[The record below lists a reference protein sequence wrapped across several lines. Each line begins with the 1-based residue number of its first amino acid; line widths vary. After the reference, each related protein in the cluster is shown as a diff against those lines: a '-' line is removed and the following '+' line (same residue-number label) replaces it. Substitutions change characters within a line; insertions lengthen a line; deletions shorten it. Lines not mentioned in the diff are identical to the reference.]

1 MRIPSNLWRGSRGLP
16 AIAAVAIVSL
26 SLGLAACG
34 GDDDD
39 DGGGGGGD
47 SQTVYLNAYAQE
59 IPYFRDWHD
68 GATARAEEL
77 GWEVTSEYGNTTP
90 EQQVQQLENAL
101 VTQPDGILVTAIDEE
116 SLIPVLTRAREQGV
130 KVVTVGGDAA
140 SDEARDVF
148 VARDN
153 YKLGVDK
160 AQYVIDQLG
169 GQGTVGIVHGIRGLT
184 FTEDQADGYDDT
196 LSKASGIE
204 VVDGPYTG
212 GFSADLGLNATQNLL
227 TANPDLEA
235 IIYDNDDLAQ
245 GGAEAVQNRG
255 ISLDDFLILG
265 TDGSAPALDLVER
278 GVIDMTI
285 SLCGYREGASAIDV
299 LNDLVED
306 QEVPKRV
313 VSRVETFTT
322 ENVKE
327 KRASLT
333 REECN

>member
-1 MRIPSNLWRGSRGLP
+1 MRIPSNRRKGLRGLP
-16 AIAAVAIVSL
+16 AIAAVAVLSL

-39 DGGGGGGD
+39 DGGGG
-47 SQTVYLNAYAQE
+47 SESSVYLNAYAQE

-68 GATARAEEL
+68 GATAAAEDL

-90 EQQVQQLENAL
+90 EQQVQQIENAL
-101 VTQPDGILVTAIDEE
+101 ARQPDGILVTAIDEQ

-153 YKLGVDK
+153 YKLGVQK

-169 GQGTVGIVHGIRGLT
+169 GEGKVGIVHGIRGLT
-184 FTEDQADGYDDT
+184 FTEDQADGYEDT

-227 TANPDLEA
+227 TANPDLEG

-255 ISLDDFLILG
+255 ISLDDFLIIG

-299 LNDLVED
+299 LNDLIED
-306 QEVPKRV
+306 QDVPKRV

-322 ENVKE
+322 KNVKQ

>member
-1 MRIPSNLWRGSRGLP
+1 MHIASNRWRGFRGLP
-16 AIAAVAIVSL
+16 AIAAVAVLSL
-26 SLGLAACG
+26 SFGLAACG

-39 DGGGGGGD
+39 GGGGE
-47 SQTVYLNAYAQE
+47 SASVYLNAYAQE

-68 GATARAEEL
+68 GATASAEEL
-77 GWEVTSEYGNTTP
+77 GWDVTSEYGNTTP

-101 VTQPDGILVTAIDEE
+101 VRQPDGILVTAIDEQ
-116 SLIPVLTRAREQGV
+116 SLIPVLTRARDQGV
-130 KVVTVGGDAA
+130 NVVTVGGDAA

-153 YKLGVDK
+153 YQLGVTK

-169 GQGTVGIVHGIRGLT
+169 GQGKIGIVHGIRGLT
-184 FTEDQADGYDDT
+184 FTEDQNDGYDDT
-196 LSKASGIE
+196 LAKASGIE

-227 TANPDLEA
+227 TANPDLDA

-255 ISLDDFLILG
+255 ISLDDFLIIG
-265 TDGSAPALDLVER
+265 TDGGAPALDLVER

-285 SLCGYREGASAIDV
+285 SLCGYREGQSAIRV
-299 LNDLVED
+299 LNDLLEGKD
-306 QEVPKRV
+306 VPKRV
-313 VSRVETFTT
+313 VSKVEVFTT
-322 ENVKE
+322 ENVKQ
-327 KRASLT
+327 KRAGLT